1 MNQLQE
7 TTRLYL
13 ETHDKNKL
21 LCQAFLRVLCVYI
34 PDKGTE
40 RNYFLFLRQINTLK
54 LHLELLLQEQEQIR
68 QQHNRYHPTLLRA
81 IVSH

>member
-1 MNQLQE
+1 MIIIIINYIPCSQE

-21 LCQAFLRVLCVYI
+21 LGQAFLRVVCVYI

-40 RNYFLFLRQINTLK
+40 KNYFRFLQQINVLK

-68 QQHNRYHPTLLRA
+68 QQHNRC
-81 IVSH
+81 